1 LSTTPFHILGNVGPE
16 ALEAMTGLGDG
27 GDRLAV
33 VLQRREGE
41 AVAALA
47 VDLRL
52 LALRQ
57 QPGVLRTRT
66 LAVYLNIATQLY
78 HTGDERFTSQRFR
91 LQTSVSG
98 NKQRFQLKNKNILDN
113 ELSFQLTNKMVR
125 D

>member
-1 LSTTPFHILGNVGPE
+1 
-16 ALEAMTGLGDG
+16 MTGLGDG

-78 HTGDERFTSQRFR
+78 YTVDERLTSQRFR